1 MGPVYFVMAILGC
14 GDAETACQ
22 QVRVVPTTY
31 ASADACAAAS
41 ASMLV
46 ANSDIAFPVVMSQCR
61 TANPTAAADAGAAQP
76 KG

>member
-22 QVRVVPTTY
+22 QVRVAPATY

-41 ASMLV
+41 ADMLV
-46 ANSDIAFPVVMSQCR
+46 ANSDIAFPVMMSECR
-61 TANPTAAADAGAAQP
+61 AAGSAAADAGKHTP
-76 KG
+76 RG